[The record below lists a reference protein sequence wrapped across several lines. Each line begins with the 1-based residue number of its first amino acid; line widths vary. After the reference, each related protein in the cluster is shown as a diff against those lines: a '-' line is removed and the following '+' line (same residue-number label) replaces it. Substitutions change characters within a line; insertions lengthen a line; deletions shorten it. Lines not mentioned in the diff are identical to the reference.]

1 MCPNNAI
8 WHFPSIKWHH
18 TLDLSV
24 FAVLNYKT
32 CFHANWRKYIFNSSD
47 TNEYLNYKKN
57 FTNVGGFKQWFWFL
71 IRIYI
76 RINWMELPYLIA
88 NYSNCRYLSIIKGF
102 WSYAKYVTIQK
113 QYIYKRI
120 QRNLCLDMTWSS
132 TIPLVI
138 CDAI

>member
-8 WHFPSIKWHH
+8 QHFSSMKWHQ

-32 CFHANWRKYIFNSSD
+32 CFHANWRKYIFDSKY
-47 TNEYLNYKKN
+47 TNEYSNWKEFCKCREIYAM
-57 FTNVGGFKQWFWFL
+57 V
-71 IRIYI
+71 IRINI
-76 RINWMELPYLIA
+76 RMNWMELPYLIA

-113 QYIYKRI
+113 QYLYKRI
-120 QRNLCLDMTWSS
+120 QRNLCLDMSWSS
-132 TIPLVI
+132 TIPLVT